1 VSASEAL
8 DEADEDE
15 EGVDNLARGD
25 APASNPLPQ
34 PPHAPLFLHVTAR
47 VCGLDEFV
55 QAYSPQHLSSFYH
68 PMSSARQRLG
78 SAGSGASRDSGA
90 GSGREGRRGAGAG
103 DDAAAT
109 LTRVGPAGL
118 PAVADA
124 VRGVLTSLLSDVV
137 SDVDLTNVLGPLT
150 ALTDSA
156 SVAAASA
163 ALGID
168 GGRGANLVPRSVV
181 AGDAAAEDPVG
192 AAARRLATASE
203 LVGGVTFA
211 EVVEV
216 RGDNA
221 ALATRISE
229 RMAQRTAEAF
239 LASAAV
245 RKATAGVFDDGVPQ
259 LLPGEPGF
267 TVLDDADSLRALVD
281 GECRDFSTR
290 YVESVLLALMRDA
303 VAGDADLLKAEAQA
317 APRLARGASAA
328 RIEHSPSSNVD
339 QPGRRPASGDEP
351 RYKRIDEL
359 DEE

>member
-1 VSASEAL
+1 VTASEAL

-15 EGVDNLARGD
+15 EAVDNSARGD
-25 APASNPLPQ
+25 VPTSNPLPQ
-34 PPHAPLFLHVTAR
+34 PPHAPLFLHVTVR

-55 QAYSPQHLSSFYH
+55 QAYSPHHLNSFYH

-78 SAGSGASRDSGA
+78 SAGSGASSDSGT

-109 LTRVGPAGL
+109 LTRVGPSGL

-156 SVAAASA
+156 AAAAASA
-163 ALGID
+163 ALGVD
-168 GGRGANLVPRSVV
+168 GGRGANLVPRSAV

-216 RGDNA
+216 RGDSA

-229 RMAQRTAEAF
+229 RMSQRTTEAF

-245 RKATAGVFDDGVPQ
+245 RKATAGVFDDSVQQ
-259 LLPGEPGF
+259 LLPGEPGL

-281 GECRDFSTR
+281 GECRDFATR

-303 VAGDADLLKAEAQA
+303 VAGEADLLKTEARA
-317 APRLARGASAA
+317 VPRPANAVRVEL
-328 RIEHSPSSNVD
+328 SPSSKEQD
-339 QPGRRPASGDEP
+339 QADGGAPLYQRV
-351 RYKRIDEL
+351 DEL
-359 DEE
+359 DDE